1 MKKLSSLLRMSLI
14 GMLVGCGQTV
24 AQPVSGPVD
33 FYSLSANTLEGEA
46 FSFEQ
51 LRGKRVLIVNTASE
65 CGFTPQYKDLQ
76 ALWEMTDHASFV
88 ILGFP
93 CNDFGNQESGTADEI
108 QSFCSKSYGVTFQMM
123 EKVSIKGV
131 NPHPVYQ
138 WLTQKE
144 QNGNSDAHVRWNFCK
159 FAVNETGQW
168 NASYLMTTSPLSKD
182 IKSFAGVTKD

>member
-159 FAVNETGQW
+159 FAVNEMGQW